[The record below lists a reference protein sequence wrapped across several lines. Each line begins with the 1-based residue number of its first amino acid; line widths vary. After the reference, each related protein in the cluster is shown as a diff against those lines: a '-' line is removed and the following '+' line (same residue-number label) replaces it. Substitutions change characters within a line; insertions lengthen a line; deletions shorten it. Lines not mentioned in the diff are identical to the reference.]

1 MLGAI
6 MGDIVGSIYEFGN
19 IKSKDFDL
27 FDEKSFFT
35 DDTVLTV
42 ATADCILHQGD
53 YATYYR
59 DYALRYPGRGYGANF
74 IKWVDSGD
82 LRPYYS
88 FGNGSAMRVGP
99 VGWAYNSQDS
109 VLEMAKKS
117 SEATH
122 NHPEGIKGAQATA
135 LAIYLARIGKDKTH
149 IKKTIEEYFDY
160 DLSESVD
167 EIREWYYFDA
177 TCPKTV
183 PQAII
188 CFMESVDFEDAI
200 RNAISIGGDSD
211 TVAAIAG
218 AVSEAY
224 YKGVPKKLMDFTLSR
239 LDTSL
244 LDVVERF
251 IKKYNI
257 Y

>member
-6 MGDIVGSIYEFGN
+6 MGDIVGSIYEFDN

-27 FDEKSFFT
+27 FDEGSFFT

-53 YATYYR
+53 YATYYK
-59 DYALRYPGRGYGANF
+59 DYSLRYPGRGYGANF

-82 LRPYYS
+82 LGPYYS
-88 FGNGSAMRVGP
+88 LGNGSAMRVGP
-99 VGWAYNSQDS
+99 VGWAYNSQNT

-135 LAIYLARIGKDKTH
+135 LAIYLARTGKDKSH
-149 IKKTIEEYFDY
+149 IKKTIEDYFGY
-160 DLSESVD
+160 DLRESVD
-167 EIREWYYFDA
+167 EIREWYYFDE
-177 TCPKTV
+177 TCPQTV

-200 RNAISIGGDSD
+200 KNAISIGGDSD
-211 TVAAIAG
+211 TVAAITG

-224 YKGVPKKLMDFTLSR
+224 YQGLPQKCIDFAFSKLDR
-239 LDTSL
+239 DL
-244 LDVVERF
+244 LDVVEEF
-251 IKKYNI
+251 IKRYRI